1 MSRKARVRAA
11 ALCVCAAAFCSAGV
25 SSCGSTGNSSVTAS
39 GTTLSIYLSVPP
51 GGGGTQAQDVLD
63 AEQLAFQQSTVKSVG
78 NFKLQPVKITGAE
91 LSDNARTAIQ
101 NTGAVAYLGEVDP
114 GASAQSLGITNA
126 QDLLQV
132 SPTDTALEL
141 TQSTPAIS
149 NTPNRYY
156 ESLKTYGRTF
166 ARVVPST
173 AVEAKAQV
181 QEMHSMGVTSLY
193 IADDGSP
200 YGQAI
205 ASAVKTAAGTAAPP
219 IAPSRTASGA
229 DAMFYGGDSA
239 APAAKALGA
248 AAQANPSIKLF
259 GPSAL
264 DSPAFAAAIGTTA
277 RNVFISSPGF
287 LPKELP
293 AEGKTFVSDFKTTY
307 GHAPSGEA
315 IFGYAAM
322 QAVLYALKQAGASV
336 NNRAT
341 VVKKFFSLTDVPSS
355 VIGPYTIN
363 SNGDTN
369 LARFV
374 FSRLRGGALVP
385 FTSITPQG

>member
-1 MSRKARVRAA
+1 MGRKARVRVA
-11 ALCVCAAAFCSAGV
+11 ALGVCAAAFCSAGV

-51 GGGGTQAQDVLD
+51 GGGAQAQDVID
-63 AEQLAFQQSTVKSVG
+63 AEQLAFQQTPGASAIGKYQVRLVKVS
-78 NFKLQPVKITGAE
+78 GAE

-101 NTGAVAYLGEVDP
+101 NTGAVAYMGETDP
-114 GASAQSLGITNA
+114 GTSAQSLGITNA

-193 IADDGSP
+193 IANDGSP

-205 ASAVKTAAGTAAPP
+205 ASAVKTAAAASNVTNPP
-219 IAPSRTASGA
+219 TASGA
-229 DAMFYGGDSA
+229 DAMFYGGVSGAVA
-239 APAAKALGA
+239 ARALTA

-264 DSPAFAAAIGTTA
+264 DTPSFAAALGPTV

-287 LPKELP
+287 LPKDLGP
-293 AEGKTFVSDFKTTY
+293 AGRTFVSDFTKTY
-307 GHAPSGEA
+307 GHAPSGQA

-322 QAVLYALKQAGASV
+322 QAVLYALHQAGSSV
-336 NNRAT
+336 NDRAT
-341 VVKKFFSLTDVPSS
+341 VVKKLFGITDVPSS
-355 VIGPYTIN
+355 VIGTYSIN
-363 SNGDTN
+363 SNGDTS
-369 LARFV
+369 LTSFV

-385 FTSITPQG
+385 FTSVTPQG

>member
-1 MSRKARVRAA
+1 MWRKARVRAA
-11 ALCVCAAAFCSAGV
+11 ALGVCAAAFCSAGV

-51 GGGGTQAQDVLD
+51 GGGAQAQDVID
-63 AEQLAFQQSTVKSVG
+63 AEQLAFQQTPGASAIGKYQVRLVKAS
-78 NFKLQPVKITGAE
+78 GAE

-101 NTGAVAYLGEVDP
+101 NTGAVAYLGETDP

-156 ESLKTYGRTF
+156 ESLKTYNNTF

-173 AVEAKAQV
+173 AVEAKAQA
-181 QEMHSMGVTSLY
+181 QEMHSLGVTKLY
-193 IADDGSP
+193 VANDASP

-205 ASAVKTAAGTAAPP
+205 AYAVKTAAPASSITISP
-219 IAPSRTASGA
+219 TASGA

-239 APAAKALGA
+239 AAAAKSLGA

-264 DSPAFAAAIGTTA
+264 DTPAFAAAIGATA
-277 RNVFISSPGF
+277 RDVFISSPGF

-293 AEGKTFVSDFKTTY
+293 APGKTFVSDFRKTY

-322 QAVLYALKQAGASV
+322 QAVLQALKQAGASV
-336 NNRAT
+336 TNRAT
-341 VVKKFFSLTDVPSS
+341 VVKQFLSLDVPSS
-355 VIGPYTIN
+355 VLGAYKIN
-363 SNGDTN
+363 SNGDTS
-369 LARFV
+369 LTSFV

-385 FTSITPQG
+385 FTSVTPQG

>member
-156 ESLKTYGRTF
+156 ESLKTYNRTF
-166 ARVVPST
+166 ARVVPT
-173 AVEAKAQV
+173 TEVEAKAQI
-181 QEMHSMGVTSLY
+181 QEMHSLGVTKLY
-193 IADDGSP
+193 VANDGSP

-205 ASAVKTAAGTAAPP
+205 AYAVRAAAPASS
-219 IAPSRTASGA
+219 ITISPSASGA

-264 DSPAFAAAIGTTA
+264 DTPAFATAIGTTA

-293 AEGKTFVSDFKTTY
+293 PEGKTFVSDFKTTY

-322 QAVLYALKQAGASV
+322 QAVIQALKQAGASV

>member
-1 MSRKARVRAA
+1 MRGGVLLGRRLELRQHRQLERDRVRDHALDLSERAAERWRPGPGRARRRAARVPAD
-11 ALCVCAAAFCSAGV
+11 AGRQPIGKYQVRLVKV
-25 SSCGSTGNSSVTAS
+25 S
-39 GTTLSIYLSVPP
+39 
-51 GGGGTQAQDVLD
+51 
-63 AEQLAFQQSTVKSVG
+63 
-78 NFKLQPVKITGAE
+78 GAE

-101 NTGAVAYLGEVDP
+101 NTGAVAYLGETDP
-114 GASAQSLGITNA
+114 GTSAQSLGITNA

-173 AVEAKAQV
+173 AVEAKVQVAEMKAQ
-181 QEMHSMGVTSLY
+181 GVTRLY
-193 IADDGSP
+193 VANDGSP
-200 YGQAI
+200 YGEAI
-205 ASAVKTAAGTAAPP
+205 ASAVKTAAAPG
-219 IAPSRTASGA
+219 ITIQSSASGA

-239 APAAKALGA
+239 VAAAKALGA
-248 AAQANPSIKLF
+248 AAQANPAIKLF

-264 DSPAFAAAIGTTA
+264 DTPTFAAALGPTA

-287 LPKELP
+287 LPKDLVP
-293 AEGKTFVSDFKTTY
+293 AGQTFVSDFTKTY

-322 QAVLYALKQAGASV
+322 QAVLYALHQAGSSV
-336 NNRAT
+336 SDRAT
-341 VVKKFFSLTDVPSS
+341 VVKKFFGITDVPSS
-355 VIGPYTIN
+355 VIGTYSIN
-363 SNGDTN
+363 SNGDTS
-369 LARFV
+369 LTSFV

-385 FTSITPQG
+385 FTSVTPQG